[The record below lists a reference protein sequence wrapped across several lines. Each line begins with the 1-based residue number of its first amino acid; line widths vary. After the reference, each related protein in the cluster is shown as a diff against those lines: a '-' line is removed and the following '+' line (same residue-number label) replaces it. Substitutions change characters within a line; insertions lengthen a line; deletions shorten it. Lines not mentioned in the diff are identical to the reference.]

1 MFQESEWD
9 CPDLDSSLREA
20 LLSKPQAT
28 PTRVAKSRNKYRPN
42 AVKKPKES
50 APIAAEVPGL
60 GKRKRTKASK
70 EQIVKTKAPKEKG
83 VPKVKGPKHVKCS
96 VFDSVGNWD
105 EVIDMDEQE
114 NEGGETL
121 AQYVSGAVLEINK
134 ENNTGETERVVKP
147 IKKRKKKDTTALNTA
162 LNTELNSK
170 VKRKSS
176 LKKVHFQ
183 GDPLNESVGGT
194 ALSEL
199 SLESEE
205 TESVVDSVQSTTSSL
220 QSAKEKITKLK
231 GKFQKKLDA
240 SQFRY
245 INEKLYTCTGEEAV
259 SMFEQK
265 PELFDV
271 YHRGFSNQVA
281 KWETNPVD
289 TIIEYIQQRGES
301 EVVADFGCGD
311 AKIASTV
318 SNAVFSFDLVK
329 ANEHVIVAN
338 SSKVPLAAKSVDI
351 AVFCLSLMGTN
362 FKDYIREARRV
373 LRTKGRLVIA
383 EVTSRIADNAVFVA
397 AVEELGFKSVHM
409 DTSNTHFVQ
418 FIFKR
423 TKPQENKGKFESL
436 SLKHCSYKKR

>member
-42 AVKKPKES
+42 AVKKPKVEP
-50 APIAAEVPGL
+50 APLAAEVPGL

-70 EQIVKTKAPKEKG
+70 EKAVKTKTPKEKG
-83 VPKVKGPKHVKCS
+83 APKVKGAKHVKCS
-96 VFDSVGNWD
+96 VFDSIGNWD
-105 EVIDMDEQE
+105 EVIDMDELE

-134 ENNTGETERVVKP
+134 ENNTTETEQVKP
-147 IKKRKKKDTTALNTA
+147 IKKRKKKDPTAV
-162 LNTELNSK
+162 NTELNAK

-176 LKKVHFQ
+176 LKKVHFE
-183 GDPLNESVGGT
+183 GEPLNESVGGT

-205 TESVVDSVQSTTSSL
+205 TESVVESVQSTTSSL
-220 QSAKEKITKLK
+220 QSAKEKINKLK

-245 INEKLYTCTGEEAV
+245 INEKLYTCSGEEAV
-259 SMFEQK
+259 EMFEQK

-289 TIIEYIQQRGES
+289 TIIQYIQLRGES

-311 AKIASTV
+311 AKIAATV

-383 EVTSRIADNAVFVA
+383 EVTSRIADNAVFVS

-418 FIFKR
+418 FVFKR

-436 SLKHCSYKKR
+436 TLKHCSYKKR

>member
-1 MFQESEWD
+1 MFQEGEWD
-9 CPDLDSSLREA
+9 SPDLDSSLREA

-42 AVKKPKES
+42 AVKKPKTE
-50 APIAAEVPGL
+50 APLAAEVPGL

-70 EQIVKTKAPKEKG
+70 EKVVKTKTPKEKG

-96 VFDSVGNWD
+96 VFDMAGNWD
-105 EVIDMDEQE
+105 DVITMEEQE

-121 AQYVSGAVLEINK
+121 AQYVSGAFLEISK
-134 ENNTGETERVVKP
+134 ENGMEPEPTVKP
-147 IKKRKKKDTTALNTA
+147 IKKRKKRDVITEV
-162 LNTELNSK
+162 NTEINAK
-170 VKRKSS
+170 IKRKSS
-176 LKKVHFQ
+176 LKKVHFE
-183 GDPLNESVGGT
+183 GDTLNESVGGT

-199 SLESEE
+199 SLDSEE
-205 TESVVDSVQSTTSSL
+205 TESVVESVQSTTSSL

-245 INEKLYTCTGEEAV
+245 INEKLYTCTGDEAV
-259 SMFEQK
+259 AMFETK

-289 TIIEYIQQRGES
+289 TIIQYIQQRGEA

-383 EVTSRIADNAVFVA
+383 EVTSRIDDNAVFVS

-409 DTSNTHFVQ
+409 DTSNSHFVQ

-423 TKPQENKGKFESL
+423 TKPQENKGAFDNL
-436 SLKHCSYKKR
+436 TLKHCSYKKR